1 MTARRKPTKKPSLSD
16 ALAAVVHNHESRIT
30 VLEKVPPR
38 VTALEETVAELKK
51 TLRTIIDC
59 NNKLVLKVQALQ
71 DEQPKQADNIVDRVT
86 QATSV
91 QIHAFKRDVFKALNL
106 SIPEG
111 EKGV

>member
-1 MTARRKPTKKPSLSD
+1 MTARRKPTKKPSISA

-38 VTALEETVAELKK
+38 VTALEETVAELKRS
-51 TLRTIIDC
+51 LREIIVC
-59 NNKLVLKVQALQ
+59 NNNLVLKVQAIQ
-71 DEQPKQADNIVDRVT
+71 DGQEGQTNSIVDRVT